1 MGKATV
7 RTTDDLYEPLPFEE
21 GQVVDGNPVG
31 VCIMVC
37 ETPTHSVGIW
47 KCTPGSF
54 KWSYDDAET
63 LYVFRGRATVA
74 VEGSDETVQLEAGT
88 VASFAAGT
96 KVVWTITEEVE
107 KVFCVGE

>member
-1 MGKATV
+1 MGKV
-7 RTTDDLYEPLPFEE
+7 EVNTTQDLYEPLPFEE
-21 GQVVDGNPVG
+21 GQVVEGNPVG

-37 ETPTHSVGIW
+37 ETPTHSVGMW

-54 KWSYDDAET
+54 KWSYDAAET
-63 LYVFRGRATVA
+63 LYVFRGRASVK
-74 VEGSDETVQLEAGT
+74 VEDSDETVELRPGT

-107 KVFCVGE
+107 KIFCVAQ